1 MGVPVLER
9 LVHTSKELIPSN
21 LALMRIRVSGEW
33 ALQGNFL
40 VDPNTSTF
48 LSCYRTLAQAQA
60 YDASAAGLNVFAV
73 AVPSMVVPVWNVVLY
88 PQGKGFWDHVSLE
101 SVEPFEF
108 DPRLFP
114 ENTPIE
120 AASS

>member
-9 LVHTSKELIPSN
+9 LVHTPKELIPSN

-33 ALQGNFL
+33 ALQGTFL
-40 VDPNTSTF
+40 VDPNTSAIF
-48 LSCYRTLAQAQA
+48 IFRPTLAEARERG
-60 YDASAAGLNVFAV
+60 AAGLDVFAM
-73 AVPSMVVPVWNVVLY
+73 AVPSVVVPVWNVVLY
-88 PQGKGFWDHVSLE
+88 PQGKSFWDHVSLE

-114 ENTPIE
+114 DETPAE
-120 AASS
+120 SPATH